1 MRAHDS
7 LRTACGMHGITARL
21 FLMLLLLAAV
31 VPAAAGASLWVK
43 TTGSDTTGDGSM
55 GAPYRTVQ
63 YALNLAITGDTVVVG
78 AGTYTAA
85 DYFDGFEFKAS
96 GTSSAPIVLMAAVPR
111 TATLQNYSASAY
123 RAMQIDRDCVVVD
136 GFKMTTTFTGYNDI
150 VRVQD
155 ANHVVIRNC
164 EIYNSRYDGI
174 DIETGTDIT
183 IQNCT
188 IHHLLAGSFSSQ
200 SDAHGVVA
208 GNSSGIVIEDCAI
221 YYCSGDCFQIDP
233 DRDAWDN
240 VVIRR
245 CDLWTGPL
253 PAAAAGFSA
262 GQTPGENALDTKN
275 GSAFPRARVTVSD
288 SRIHGFRN
296 TPILDPAGFNIK
308 ENVHVTIDRCR
319 VYDNEWAA
327 RLRGPATYPN
337 SESAWRN
344 NIVYRN
350 TSGALRFEDD
360 VENLEL
366 YHNTFW
372 SNGNHTFYS
381 SPASGTFTCRNNL
394 FDALPADAKR
404 EDGNTVAAAADLANV
419 GANDYHAKSTAPFL
433 DTVSLAGAVTADF
446 ERLGR
451 PTDAGYDPG
460 AYEYHAAAPSVTVT
474 AAASCTRVAV
484 GEPLVL
490 TVTTAGMFGVYT
502 CAWSFGDGNTG
513 SGIKCGYVYT
523 AAGTYTALVTVTGE
537 NYSATSTVEVIVG
550 GPAPQPPVA
559 VVGVNPV
566 EIGADPHLNGEG
578 SYDPN
583 GTITAYA
590 WDLNWNV
597 TAFDVDA
604 TGAAPAVA
612 YGTAGTRTVALRVT
626 DNDGLTGITTLTVT
640 VRAPNQMPRAAA
652 AAAHNPLVAD
662 TDPGL
667 NGTAS
672 TDPDGSNEDAIDKKS
687 FRRYHSGCRASE
699 GWASGSGFWGGDFC

>member
-55 GAPYRTVQ
+55 GAPYLTVQ
-63 YALNLAITGDTVVVG
+63 YALDLAIAGDTVVVG

-85 DYFDGFEFKAS
+85 DYFEGFKFEAS

-123 RAMQIDRDCVVVD
+123 HAMRIDRDWVVVD
-136 GFKMTTTFTGYNDI
+136 GFKMTTMFTGYRDI

-164 EIYNSRYDGI
+164 EIYNFKYDGI

-188 IHHLLAGSFSSQ
+188 IHHLLAGSFSLQ
-200 SDAHGVVA
+200 DDAHGVVA

-221 YYCSGDCFQIDP
+221 YYCSGDCFQSDP
-233 DRDAWDN
+233 DREAWDN
-240 VVIRR
+240 VIIRR

-253 PAAAAGFSA
+253 PADAALDDTLFRAGE
-262 GQTPGENALDTKN
+262 TPGENALDTKS
-275 GSAFPRARVTVSD
+275 GSAFPRAHVTVSD

-296 TPILDPAGFNIK
+296 TPIVNAAGFNIK

-319 VYDNEWAA
+319 VYDNDWAA
-327 RLRGPATYPN
+327 RLRGPATYLN
-337 SESAWRN
+337 AESAWRN
-344 NIVYRN
+344 NLVYRN
-350 TSGALRFEDD
+350 TWGALRFEDD

-394 FDALPADAKR
+394 FDARPAGAKPAD
-404 EDGNTVAAAADLANV
+404 GNKVAAAADLADV

-451 PTDAGYDPG
+451 STDAGYDPG
-460 AYEYHAAAPSVTVT
+460 AYEYHAAAPS
-474 AAASCTRVAV
+474 
-484 GEPLVL
+484 
-490 TVTTAGMFGVYT
+490 
-502 CAWSFGDGNTG
+502 
-513 SGIKCGYVYT
+513 
-523 AAGTYTALVTVTGE
+523 
-537 NYSATSTVEVIVG
+537 
-550 GPAPQPPVA
+550 
-559 VVGVNPV
+559 
-566 EIGADPHLNGEG
+566 
-578 SYDPN
+578 
-583 GTITAYA
+583 
-590 WDLNWNV
+590 
-597 TAFDVDA
+597 
-604 TGAAPAVA
+604 
-612 YGTAGTRTVALRVT
+612 
-626 DNDGLTGITTLTVT
+626 VT

-672 TDPDGSNEDAIDKKS
+672 TDLDGSNEDAIDKKS
-687 FRRYHSGCRASE
+687 FRRYHSGCCASE
-699 GWASGSGFWGGDFC
+699 GWASGSGFFGGDFC